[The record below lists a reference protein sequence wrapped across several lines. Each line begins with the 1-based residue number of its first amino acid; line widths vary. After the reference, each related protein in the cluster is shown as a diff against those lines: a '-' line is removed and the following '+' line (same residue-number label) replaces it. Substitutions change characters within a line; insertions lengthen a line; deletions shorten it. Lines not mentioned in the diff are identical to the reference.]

1 MKKLTAVIISI
12 VLMLQC
18 VALAQD
24 IQPELADFALAPIFT
39 DHMVLQQNEKINIY
53 GSAPAGAEIAVS
65 LGGER
70 AYATSENGRWLA
82 VLPEMR
88 AGGPYHLIVHCGNY
102 RIERYDILIGEV
114 WLLSGQSNMA
124 RGIDKT
130 DHYDEIIEE
139 TKEFNN
145 EIRIFSKYQNNTALP
160 DDTMGM
166 RGGYWMTMN
175 SEDIAAYGM
184 SCVSYYFAKY
194 LNQRLGVPVG
204 IITSAYAGTPIQ
216 EWMNPQ
222 TFLEDRYDY
231 DAEVAKEV
239 ANMGSGRSIGGTYNA
254 MIYPFRQFKLRGF
267 VWYQGENNVL
277 DQDSELYLRYLTDL
291 INDWRTAWGDDT
303 LPFVMV
309 QIPGCDDYLSIPGHS
324 TAVREANLIADKTID
339 NTSLI
344 VINDLDGTDD
354 IHPTNKKD
362 VGKRISDNVAV
373 RVYGQ
378 KGIAGGPMYTGYV
391 IENGAVYVSFE
402 DGDGLYLNTDTPVT
416 FRISG
421 ADGIE
426 YVAEAT
432 VEQGR
437 LKLSSEM
444 VSEPIR
450 ASYGWGDNCMAELFN
465 RGGYPASPFRTDMPE
480 CDITDPMHSQSLNIP
495 VRVKDQPINVTG
507 IDGTDAEDAVRYL
520 VEKCIVPEGYFDAD
534 GAITTLEFSQ
544 WVAATVGKFVT
555 TGDDTV
561 ADGIYVAQALEAMY
575 TELTRLPLS
584 DNASDILQS
593 ATAMGNITKTDAAVA
608 LRKMLI
614 CANRDIQDDIYDKS
628 MPIQGEYETLTPIRD
643 TYISNFPSDVG
654 NDGTFGTASTLH
666 TYAVGHIKRRIML
679 DFDLSNTDGV
689 SDAKRVILRLYLNA
703 SGNKGNY
710 EEIIAAYGIE
720 NVTWSETDMS
730 WDSLPYYCGKELDV
744 IYGVNES
751 KKYYEW
757 DVTDFVK
764 NSQEDS
770 ITLSVEATG
779 LSRTNFVFC
788 SKEAGSNSPQ
798 LLIYK

>member
-53 GSAPAGAEIAVS
+53 GSAPDGAEIAVS

-88 AGGPYHLIVHCGNY
+88 AGGPYHMIVQCGNE

-124 RGIDKT
+124 RTIDKT
-130 DHYDEIIEE
+130 DHYDEILEE
-139 TKEFNN
+139 TKECNN
-145 EIRIFSKYQNNTALP
+145 EIRIYSKYQNNTALP
-160 DDTMGM
+160 DDTMGL

-175 SEDIAAYGM
+175 SEDIAAFGV
-184 SCVSYYFAKY
+184 SCVSYYFAKN
-194 LNQRLGVPVG
+194 LNERLGVPVG
-204 IITSAYAGTPIQ
+204 IIKSAYAGTPIQ
-216 EWMNPQ
+216 EWMNPE

-231 DAEVAKEV
+231 DVEVHKEN
-239 ANMGSGRSIGGTYNA
+239 ANMGSGRYIGGNYNA
-254 MIYPFRQFKLRGF
+254 MIYPFRHFKLRGF

-277 DQDSELYLRYLTDL
+277 DKDSELYLNYLTDL

-309 QIPGCDDYLSIPGHS
+309 QIPGCDDYLNNPGHS
-324 TAVREANLIADKTID
+324 PIVREANLIVDKTIK

-378 KGIAGGPMYTGYV
+378 GGMAGGPIYDGYV

-402 DGDGLYLNTDTPVT
+402 DGDGLYINTDTPVT

-426 YVAEAT
+426 YVADAT

-465 RGGYPASPFRTDMPE
+465 RGGYPAAPFRTDMPVYE
-480 CDITDPMHSQSLNIP
+480 TTDTMHTSSLKKP
-495 VRVKDQPINVTG
+495 VCARKETIEVSG
-507 IDGTDAEDAVRYL
+507 IDGIEAEDDIRYL
-520 VEKCIVPEGYFDAD
+520 VDKCIVPGGYFDVD
-534 GAITTLEFSQ
+534 GTITTLEFSQ

-555 TGDDTV
+555 EGDASA
-561 ADGIYVAQALEAMY
+561 ADGKYISQALKAMY
-575 TELTRLPLS
+575 NEMTKLPMS
-584 DNASDILQS
+584 DVASDIAESVASIVNMTNL
-593 ATAMGNITKTDAAVA
+593 DAAIA
-608 LRKMLI
+608 LRKMLV
-614 CANRDIQDDIYDKS
+614 CANRDVQDDIYDRFV
-628 MPIQGEYETLTPIRD
+628 PVQGEYETLTPIQD
-643 TYISNFPSDVG
+643 TYISNFPVDKDT
-654 NDGTFGTASTLH
+654 DGTFGSSGTLA
-666 TYAVGHIKRRIML
+666 TNSVGHIKRRIFL
-679 DFDLSNTDGV
+679 KFDLSDTSGI
-689 SDAKRVILRLYLNA
+689 SDAKKVILRLYLKA

-710 EEIIAAYGIE
+710 EEIIAAYGIG

-764 NSQEDS
+764 NSSGDI

-779 LSRTNFVFC
+779 LSRTNFVFY